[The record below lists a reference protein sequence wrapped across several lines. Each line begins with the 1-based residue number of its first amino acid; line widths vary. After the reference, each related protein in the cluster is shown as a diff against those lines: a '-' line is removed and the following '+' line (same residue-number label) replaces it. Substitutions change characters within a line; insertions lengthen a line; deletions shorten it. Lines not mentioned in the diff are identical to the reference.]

1 MAITALDQTF
11 VDPVVI
17 GFGKICLGR
26 NMASV
31 AQLGLV
37 LDKQML
43 RFFGV
48 MRGVAV
54 KTSDVTTGVRGLGK
68 MGLLMTFTVAA

>member
-1 MAITALDQTF
+1 MLVDERPLLVDMALVANGIAAGQSPHLPHGRGPVRVMAVIALHQTL

-26 NMASV
+26 SMASV

-37 LDKQML
+37 LD
-43 RFFGV
+43 
-48 MRGVAV
+48 
-54 KTSDVTTGVRGLGK
+54 
-68 MGLLMTFTVAA
+68 